1 MYPTCLSPGTVKQ
14 MPYETDSAKNSEGC
28 IIKFYNKD
36 KYKLVNTFLVLNR
49 VLNFEQ
55 LSNMSHLTLTN
66 KKLRWLKL
74 QVLKLE
80 YYFETSYS
88 VHFKQMSFSYYDG

>member
-1 MYPTCLSPGTVKQ
+1 

-28 IIKFYNKD
+28 IMKFYNKD
-36 KYKLVNTFLVLNR
+36 KHKSVNTFLVLNR
-49 VLNFEQ
+49 VLNFKQ

-66 KKLRWLKL
+66 KKLKSLKL

-88 VHFKQMSFSYYDG
+88 AHFKQMSFFYYDG